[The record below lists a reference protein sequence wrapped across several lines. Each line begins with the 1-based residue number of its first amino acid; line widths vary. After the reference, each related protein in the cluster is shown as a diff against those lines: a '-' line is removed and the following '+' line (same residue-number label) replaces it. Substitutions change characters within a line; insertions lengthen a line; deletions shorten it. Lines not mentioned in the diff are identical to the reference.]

1 MKLRKFKK
9 IMGTAL
15 AAVLCISCLSI
26 PAFAVEMDLVDNNRL
41 PDYPEGPAPEMHH
54 VQEVGPLTISNVVSY
69 EYVDN
74 FDAFKNPIKVYYVI
88 VGPSAMIK
96 SNHDHTDF
104 IYYSTSNWNSNNPAE
119 FMTTDRATQVEHYQ
133 ETISDYDIDAYRST
147 KLDDGTWSAGLTW
160 DIDLTESGSANL
172 TSAAFTAKI
181 DGVSYYYFLGG
192 RQAPVYPDGKPET
205 PVTPPAATA
214 TAVPTSSTVYV
225 NGKAVK
231 FESYTINGNNYFKL
245 RDLAQVLR
253 GTNKQFEVT
262 WNSSLIG
269 SSPDGFVDKGG
280 VVELISNTPYTTVG
294 GELKAGDGKTKTCNL
309 STSNIMKD
317 GVLVYPTAY
326 MINGN
331 NYFKLRDIGQLFD
344 FGVEWDGSRNAIMID
359 TNKVYTSDK

>member
-1 MKLRKFKK
+1 M
-9 IMGTAL
+9 
-15 AAVLCISCLSI
+15 V
-26 PAFAVEMDLVDNNRL
+26 
-41 PDYPEGPAPEMHH
+41 
-54 VQEVGPLTISNVVSY
+54 
-69 EYVDN
+69 
-74 FDAFKNPIKVYYVI
+74 
-88 VGPSAMIK
+88 K

-119 FMTTDRATQVEHYQ
+119 FMATDRATQVEDYQ
-133 ETISDYDIDAYRST
+133 ETISDWDIDAYRST
-147 KLDDGTWSAGLTW
+147 KLDDGTWSAGLIW
-160 DIDLTESGSANL
+160 NFDLTESGSANL

-192 RQAPVYPDGKPET
+192 RQAPVYPDSKPET
-205 PVTPPAATA
+205 PITPPAATA

-269 SSPDGFVDKGG
+269 HSSDGFVDKGG
-280 VVELISNTPYTTVG
+280 VVELTSNTPYTTVG
-294 GELKAGDGKTKTCNL
+294 GELNAGDGKAKTCNL

>member
-1 MKLRKFKK
+1 MKWQK
-9 IMGTAL
+9 IMGAAL
-15 AAVLCISCLSI
+15 ATVLCLSCLSL

-88 VGPSAMIK
+88 VGPSAMVK

-104 IYYSTSNWNSNNPAE
+104 IYYWSGEWNTDNTAGY
-119 FMTTDRATQVEHYQ
+119 MTTDRASYTEFGADA
-133 ETISDYDIDAYRST
+133 TISDWDIDAYRSA
-147 KLDDGTWSAGLTW
+147 KLDDGTWSAGLAWNFDFT
-160 DIDLTESGSANL
+160 DVS
-172 TSAAFTAKI
+172 SAAFTAKI

-192 RQAPVYPDGKPET
+192 RQAPVYPDSKPET

-269 SSPDGFVDKGG
+269 HSPDGFVDKGG
-280 VVELISNTPYTTVG
+280 VVELTSNTPYTTVG
-294 GELKAGDGKTKTCNL
+294 GELNAGDGKTKTCNL

-317 GVLVYPTAY
+317 GILVYPTAY

-331 NYFKLRDIGQLFD
+331 NYFKLRDIGQIFD

>member
-1 MKLRKFKK
+1 MIKK
-9 IMGTAL
+9 IFSSLVAT
-15 AAVLCISCLSI
+15 VLCISCLSI
-26 PAFAVEMDLVDNNRL
+26 PAFAVEMDLVDSNRL

-74 FDAFKNPIKVYYVI
+74 FDHFKNPIKVYYVI

-104 IYYSTSNWNSNNPAE
+104 IYWRSESWNTDNTAGY
-119 FMTTDRATQVEHYQ
+119 MTTDRSSYDEFGPGQ
-133 ETISDYDIDAYRST
+133 TISDFDIDAYRST

-160 DIDLTESGSANL
+160 NFDLTESGSTYK

-181 DGVSYYYFLGG
+181 DGVSYHYYLGG

-262 WNSSLIG
+262 WNPNVLG
-269 SSPDGFVDKGG
+269 PGVDGFVDKGG
-280 VVELISNTPYTTVG
+280 FINLISNTPYTTVG
-294 GELKAGDGKTKTCNL
+294 GELKAGDGKTKTCTL
-309 STSNIMKD
+309 SKSIIAKD
-317 GVLVYPTAY
+317 DVPITPTAY
-326 MINGN
+326 TINGN

-344 FGVEWDGSRNAIMID
+344 FGVEWDGNRNAIMID